1 MVFIVTMSVLVSL
14 SDLFSGHGDSIQE
27 IVITEQRMPIYKAV
41 LYSMVFPVVGTAMTY
56 IVRYANNTVRLES
69 FDFAMGFQFI
79 FSIVFFLIGLW
90 QWLSHGVE
98 FTW

>member
-1 MVFIVTMSVLVSL
+1 
-14 SDLFSGHGDSIQE
+14 
-27 IVITEQRMPIYKAV
+27 MPVYKAV

-56 IVRYANNTVRLES
+56 IVKYANNTVRLES

-79 FSIVFFLIGLW
+79 FSVVFFLIGLW

-98 FTW
+98 FTWENFI